1 MARKIFVS
9 YKHGDA
15 NVAQF
20 TGFSTAR
27 NYVEELID
35 LFEDD
40 EIYKGEGNEDL
51 SDFKDGTIE
60 DHLKDKIYD
69 SSITLVL
76 ISPNMKEAYKA
87 ESDQWIPWEISY
99 SLKEISRN
107 DRTSHTNAMLAVVL
121 PDGNGS
127 YEYFLVEN
135 SCDNCSSRLL
145 KTNTLFQILR
155 KNMFNIRS
163 PSTKECPE
171 HPRRLVYS
179 GQCSYIQS
187 VKWADFVRETEKFL
201 KTAEEIRN
209 NIEDY
214 DITKVVND

>member
-51 SDFKDGTIE
+51 SEFKDATIE

-76 ISPNMKEAYKA
+76 ISPNMEEAYKK

-99 SLKEISRN
+99 SLKEITRN
-107 DRTSHTNAMLAVVL
+107 ERTSHTNAILAVVL
-121 PDGNGS
+121 PDLIGS
-127 YEYFLVEN
+127 YEYYLVDDACEH
-135 SCDNCSSRLL
+135 CHFRLL
-145 KTNTLFQILR
+145 KVDRLFQILR
-155 KNMFNIRS
+155 DNMFNRINAK
-163 PSTKECPE
+163 TVDCPNQ
-171 HPRRLVYS
+171 HVTVYQGES
-179 GQCSYIQS
+179 SYIKS
-187 VKWADFVRETEKFL
+187 VKWSDFEEDTEKYL
-201 KTAEEIRN
+201 KAAEDIRE

-214 DITKVVND
+214 DITKVVKD

>member
-9 YKHGDA
+9 YKHGDE
-15 NVAQF
+15 NVASLNGE
-20 TGFSTAR
+20 TTAR

-51 SDFKDGTIE
+51 SDFKDETIE

-76 ISPNMKEAYKA
+76 ISPNMKEANKK

-99 SLKEISRN
+99 SLKEITRN

-121 PDGNGS
+121 PDLIDS
-127 YEYFLVEN
+127 YEYFLVED
-135 SCDNCSSRLL
+135 SCDNCNARLL
-145 KTNTLFQILR
+145 KTDTLFQILR
-155 KNMFNIRS
+155 DNMFNIKR
-163 PSTKECPE
+163 PNTKICSE
-171 HPRRLVYS
+171 HPDMLVFS
-179 GQCSYIQS
+179 GESSYIKS
-187 VKWADFVRETEKFL
+187 VKWSDFEEDTEKYL
-201 KTAEEIRN
+201 KAAEDIRE

-214 DITKVVND
+214 EITKVVKD